1 MAEWNASAITTSNW
15 VLPIDAPSPA
25 PSSTPVPAAV
35 TSDSLD
41 TFNATINSAGSD
53 LRTLNDENASES
65 VLLKSALQSAEQRSS
80 ELQHQLQDR
89 ECEVLQLKQIHQ
101 GFTERFAELE
111 STVTAVVKAS
121 QQRQEQDFEPPAV
134 LDQLRQLTNGLS
146 NLLGSIS
153 STESRV
159 RVELLKQENT
169 SIITEQELAQALAEI
184 EVLRRRNTELER
196 ALDEHGSGSDSV
208 SGYAVRSSKFSS
220 REKEFESALQS
231 LKNEVADRDKCILCM
246 MEQMNQAAAS
256 HEAAVLLSTTLL
268 HQQKTLNADIER
280 DRQRLLQVHPQYYL
294 QLILVI

>member
-25 PSSTPVPAAV
+25 PSSTPVPATV
-35 TSDSLD
+35 TSHTLD

-196 ALDEHGSGSDSV
+196 ALDEHGSDSV

-280 DRQRLLQVHPQYYL
+280 DRQRLLQVHPQYNL